1 MQGIIMFPVL
11 SINPYFLLDSTLA
24 NPSQKISAASYMQG
38 IIRLSIL
45 SIKPYF
51 PFNFILVN
59 PP

>member
-1 MQGIIMFPVL
+1 MFPVL